1 MGSNYTQEVQL
12 QEVTVDNDTSKPPVP
27 VIILSAAEDRE
38 IPEPFPFPVTY
49 GSDIDAAL
57 RLGFIYSQQFYI
69 YVMMYNFNLQEN
81 WTHGCLQHSNQE

>member
-1 MGSNYTQEVQL
+1 MGSNYIQDVQL

-49 GSDIDAAL
+49 GSDIDAAR
-57 RLGFIYSQQFYI
+57 RLGFIYIHNSYTF
-69 YVMMYNFNLQEN
+69 ML
-81 WTHGCLQHSNQE
+81 